1 MNIPRLWRAFAAVSG
16 VLHALVLAF
25 AVSVGGSAA
34 ALVTPDDPA
43 TTIAE
48 TLIDNTGNL
57 VTGNYLLLIA
67 AFFLIVFVGYLRS
80 AVVDD
85 EGDQWPATVAFG
97 GGMVAAGV
105 LTVVAL
111 IGISQGAIDD
121 YGSDPAVART
131 LLTLGWNGMW
141 MTVPGLAALTGGV
154 SLLTLTF
161 GTLPRYIGWL
171 GSGVAVVLLTPF
183 WGIGFAGALLWITAA
198 SVTLVVQE
206 LRSTKDD

>member
-1 MNIPRLWRAFAAVSG
+1 LNIPRLWRAFAAVSG
-16 VLHALVLAF
+16 VLHALILAF
-25 AVSVGGSAA
+25 AVSIGGSAA

-48 TLIDNTGNL
+48 ALIDNTGNV

-80 AVVDD
+80 AVVDAD
-85 EGDQWPATVAFG
+85 GDQWPAAVAFG

-105 LTVVAL
+105 LTIVAL
-111 IGISQGAIDD
+111 IGISQGAIND

-141 MTVPGLAALTGGV
+141 MTAPGLAALTGGV

-161 GTLPRYIGWL
+161 GTLPRSIGWL
-171 GSGVAVVLLTPF
+171 GSAVAVVLLTPF
-183 WGIGFAGALLWITAA
+183 WGIGFAGALLWIVAV
-198 SVTLVVQE
+198 SVTLVARE
-206 LRSTKDD
+206 LRSTEED